1 MIERLQWLRQNFSMP
16 IQHEIYLKKQYL
28 NPKVIYDI
36 GSCTLHWYDMAR
48 RIWPDAKIY
57 VFDAMQ
63 NADVYYASQG
73 LDHYAGLLGD
83 QDGDVVNFWSNA
95 QHPAGNSI
103 YRENPVY
110 SPQVD
115 KIYSDQHKSYKLT
128 RTLDSVIEQYNW
140 PKPDLIKMDVQGSE
154 LNILKGAVK
163 CLEHVTDL
171 ILEVQ
176 SLEYNI
182 DAPMVDQITDYLKLK
197 DFQLIADRFSGDHIQ
212 GDAHYKKLI

>member
-1 MIERLQWLRQNFSMP
+1 MP